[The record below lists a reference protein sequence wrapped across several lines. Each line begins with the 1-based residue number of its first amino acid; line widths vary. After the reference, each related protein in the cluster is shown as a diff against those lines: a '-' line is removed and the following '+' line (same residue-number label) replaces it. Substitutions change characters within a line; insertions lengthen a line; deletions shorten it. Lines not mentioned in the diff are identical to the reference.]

1 MAKKEKTIEDIT
13 INSKDFKKILNSL
26 TKLGNGEFD
35 TSIKSKDKKV
45 NSLMKKINNISKN
58 FNTISDDSNLALEA
72 LGNGNLDNRI
82 DTREYKGGY
91 ASIAEVI
98 NTSIDIPIAVIRDL
112 NNAVSGLAKGDFNA
126 KVSNNYSGEFNIIKD
141 DLNSFGDT
149 LQHLQD
155 DSFIMNQAAKK
166 GQLNVQVDASKYVGD
181 FALIVDG
188 LNKFATISKDAFND
202 AIFGLKA
209 LQKGEFDKRIT
220 TEYFGDF
227 DIAKQAVNETA
238 EILSHFIEDIANI
251 NNSAQDGKL
260 EVKIDESAYHGG
272 YKEVAN
278 GINQFSSSVEQ
289 IVNRVTAST
298 GEILQA
304 ANSVNGSAQSIAS
317 GAEQQSSSLEETT
330 ASVEE
335 ISGSISDTAQN
346 AIRTNEVANES
357 AKMAIKGADSVAL
370 TVDAMKNISEKI
382 EIIEDIVYQTNLLAL
397 NAAIEAARA
406 GEHGKGFAVVA
417 AEVRKLA
424 KRSQIAAEEI
434 SQITKDSVG
443 ISAQAGELIKD
454 MLPKIEETAKLVN
467 DISNATKEQDVGI
480 SQINTA
486 MSELDNVTQINASA
500 SNELSSSAEELDAQA
515 NDMNSM
521 MAFYTTSESINA
533 DLEDE
538 EENKDKDVQEV
549 VKPKVKKV
557 KKAVAT
563 SQELDLRSF
572 ERF

>member
-1 MAKKEKTIEDIT
+1 MAKKNKNKQKIDIVEDIT
-13 INSKDFKKILNSL
+13 INSKDVKHIIDAL
-26 TKLGNGEFD
+26 TKLEDGKFNI
-35 TSIKSKDKKV
+35 SLKSKDKKV
-45 NSLMKKINNISKN
+45 NFLMKKINNISKQLSCVSN
-58 FNTISDDSNLALEA
+58 DSQNALEA
-72 LGNGNLDNRI
+72 LTNGELDNRI
-82 DTREYKGGY
+82 DTREYQNGY
-91 ASIAEVI
+91 ASIAEAI

-112 NNAVSGLAKGDFNA
+112 NNAITGLAKGDFNA
-126 KVSNNYSGEFNIIKD
+126 KVSNNYSGEFNSIKTA
-141 DLNSFGDT
+141 LNSFGDI
-149 LQHLQD
+149 LKDLQD
-155 DSFIMNQAAKK
+155 DSFIMNQAAAK
-166 GQLNVQVDASKYVGD
+166 GQLNIQVDASKYVGD
-181 FALIVDG
+181 FIAIIDS
-188 LNKFATISKDAFND
+188 LNKFATISKNAFND

-209 LQKGEFDKRIT
+209 LQKGEFDKQIT

-238 EILSHFIEDIANI
+238 EILTHFINDIANL
-251 NNSAQDGKL
+251 NNAAQDGKL
-260 EVKIDESAYHGG
+260 NVKIDESNYHGG
-272 YKEVAN
+272 YAQVAN
-278 GINQFSSSVEQ
+278 GINQFSASVEE
-289 IVNRVTAST
+289 IVNRVSVATQ
-298 GEILQA
+298 EILQA

-346 AIRTNEVANES
+346 ATRTNEVANES
-357 AKMAIKGADSVAL
+357 AQMAIKGAESVAL

-434 SQITKDSVG
+434 SQITKESVG
-443 ISAQAGELIKD
+443 ISAQAGELIKN

-486 MSELDNVTQINASA
+486 MSELDRVTQTNASA

-521 MAFYTTSESINA
+521 MSFYTTSQSDNN
-533 DLEDE
+533 LED
-538 EENKDKDVQEV
+538 NSLTEV
-549 VKPKVKKV
+549 VKPNIAKS
-557 KKAVAT
+557 KATT
-563 SQELDLRSF
+563 SSTNGLDLRNF